1 MNNINHGVAAY
12 ARSFG
17 NSEKRLDEWCK
28 KFETFDL
35 RDEIISLVR
44 KIEDEIM
51 RDILNGDKSYE
62 GKELEIMVTIACN
75 ACDARIEKEGMA
87 AILDYVAWMCW
98 HEGYL
103 K

>member
-1 MNNINHGVAAY
+1 M
-12 ARSFG
+12 
-17 NSEKRLDEWCK
+17 
-28 KFETFDL
+28 

-44 KIEDEIM
+44 TIEDTIM

>member
-1 MNNINHGVAAY
+1 MNDINHGVAAY

-28 KFETFDL
+28 KFDTCEL
-35 RDEIISLVR
+35 RDEIISLV
-44 KIEDEIM
+44 KGIEVEIM
-51 RDILNGDKSYE
+51 TDIETRDRSFDGT
-62 GKELEIMVTIACN
+62 ELEAMVRKTCSAR
-75 ACDARIEKEGMA
+75 DPRIEEEGMA

>member
-17 NSEKRLDEWCK
+17 NDEKRLDEWCE
-28 KFETFDL
+28 KFETFHL

-44 KIEDEIM
+44 KIENKIM
-51 RDILNGDKSYE
+51 EDIVNSTRSYE
-62 GKELEIMVTIACN
+62 GKELEVMVNIACH
-75 ACDARIEKEGMA
+75 ACDPRIEKEGMA

>member
-1 MNNINHGVAAY
+1 M
-12 ARSFG
+12 R
-17 NSEKRLDEWCK
+17 E
-28 KFETFDL
+28 
-35 RDEIISLVR
+35 EIISLVR

-51 RDILNGDKSYE
+51 ADIVNGNRSYE
-62 GKELEIMVTIACN
+62 GKEPEVMVRVVCN
-75 ACDARIEKEGMA
+75 ARDSRIENEGMA